1 MKNISWST
9 IKTSRDFFL
18 KQSDWT
24 QLSDVSLTE
33 EEKKEWAS
41 YRQQLRDITK
51 NFRMPYEVR
60 WPESPTI
67 KKLKGNE

>member
-18 KQSDWT
+18 KNSDWT

-33 EEKKEWAS
+33 EEKQDWAS

-51 NFRMPYEVR
+51 NFRMPNEVR

-67 KKLKGNE
+67 KKIKGNE

>member
-18 KQSDWT
+18 KNSDWT

-33 EEKKEWAS
+33 EEKQEWAS

-51 NFRMPYEVR
+51 NFRMPHEVK

-67 KKLKGNE
+67 KKIKGNE